1 MKKIFYPAIFLILFI
16 VISAVVYF
24 LFFTPLEKAGFLAGF
39 IGKKEPLQEPP
50 LVGWEIA
57 AEEEFIEF
65 SEIFKN
71 NQLGLETLTKAKE
84 NSAKLKQDSNN
95 YDLYIEAGIYWKV
108 LGDLLVPTFQKE
120 KAEIFYQKA
129 IKIYEKAIEISQGK
143 AWVPYLNLGN
153 VSRAVKDY
161 SQAETAYRKALELS
175 PGEGMLWSTLAEFYR
190 YDLKKIPEEVK
201 NVYKEGL
208 KVVVINANLLQEY
221 ADYLRDIGQLKE
233 ALEIFQQLY
242 EKYPT
247 AYLKE
252 EIERIKI
259 ELEK

>member
-1 MKKIFYPAIFLILFI
+1 MKKNFYPAIFLILLI
-16 VISAVVYF
+16 VISAVFYF
-24 LFFTPLEKAGFLAGF
+24 LFF
-39 IGKKEPLQEPP
+39 IGKKEPSQEPP

-84 NSAKLKQDSNN
+84 NSEKIRKDPNN

-129 IKIYEKAIEISQGK
+129 IKIYQKAIEISQGK
-143 AWVPYLNLGN
+143 AWIPYLNLGN
-153 VSRAVKDY
+153 VSRAIKDY
-161 SQAETAYRKALELS
+161 SRAETAYRKALELS

-190 YDLKKIPEEVK
+190 YDLKKSPEEVK

-221 ADYLRDIGQLKE
+221 ANYLRDIGQLKE

-242 EKYPT
+242 EEYPA